1 MDSKFNEWYEKN
13 KSYFFVK
20 HNGDESRMEED
31 AIQSYNIMMIA
42 STSPVMANRGKD
54 VKKKVNQY
62 GF

>member
-20 HNGDESRMEED
+20 HSGDEKKMEED
-31 AIQSYNIMMIA
+31 AIQSYNTMKAFTGIPSMRSKA
-42 STSPVMANRGKD
+42 GE
-54 VKKKVNQY
+54 VKKSANQY